1 MMYTSNKEERKHIAD
16 TIDRSGKLILRE
28 KVKGRAK

>member
-1 MMYTSNKEERKHIAD
+1 MYKNNKEEHKHIAD
-16 TIDRSGKLILRE
+16 TTDRSGKLILRE